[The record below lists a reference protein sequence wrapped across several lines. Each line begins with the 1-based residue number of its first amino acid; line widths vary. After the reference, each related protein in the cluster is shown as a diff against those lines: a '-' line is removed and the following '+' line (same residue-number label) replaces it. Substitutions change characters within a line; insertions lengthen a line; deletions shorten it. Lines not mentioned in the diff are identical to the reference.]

1 MEDLELNTDLARLT
15 ARNWSTEF
23 ETFKNDIQNQQ
34 EMYQD
39 IFKHHLYDEINEK
52 INEIN
57 QIFHQ
62 IQGQCQNDI
71 DDVKNEMRLGVYNI
85 WTDLYKQELYTKR
98 KEKEYKRRIWLQ
110 GRKRRK

>member
-34 EMYQD
+34 EIYQD
-39 IFKHHLYDEINEK
+39 IFK
-52 INEIN
+52 
-57 QIFHQ
+57 QFHQ

-85 WTDLYKQELYTKR
+85 WTDLSKQELYTKR

>member
-1 MEDLELNTDLARLT
+1 MEDLETSIDSLQLT
-15 ARNWSTEF
+15 VRDWKTEL
-23 ETFKNDIQNQQ
+23 EAFKYDIQNQQ
-34 EMYQD
+34 ELYHD
-39 IFKHHLYDEINEK
+39 IFKRHIYNEINEK

-62 IQGQCQNDI
+62 TLDQYRDDI
-71 DDVKNEMRLGVYNI
+71 ESVK
-85 WTDLYKQELYTKR
+85 KQ

>member
-1 MEDLELNTDLARLT
+1 MEDLETSIDSLQLT
-15 ARNWSTEF
+15 VRDWKTEF
-23 ETFKNDIQNQQ
+23 EAFKYDIQNQQ
-34 EMYQD
+34 ELYHD
-39 IFKHHLYDEINEK
+39 IFKRHIYNEINEK

-62 IQGQCQNDI
+62 TQDQYRDDI
-71 DDVKNEMRLGVYNI
+71 ESVK
-85 WTDLYKQELYTKR
+85 KQ

>member
-1 MEDLELNTDLARLT
+1 MADLKIDTGSVQSTAQNLKAELEA
-15 ARNWSTEF
+15 
-23 ETFKNDIQNQQ
+23 FKYDILNQQ

-39 IFKHHLYDEINEK
+39 VLKHQLYNQINEK

-57 QIFHQ
+57 QIFHH
-62 IQGQCQNDI
+62 IQDQCRREVF
-71 DDVKNEMRLGVYNI
+71 DVRFE
-85 WTDLYKQELYTKR
+85 LYKQELYEKR

>member
-1 MEDLELNTDLARLT
+1 MADLKIDTGSVQSTAQNLKAELEA
-15 ARNWSTEF
+15 
-23 ETFKNDIQNQQ
+23 FKYDILNQQ

-39 IFKHHLYDEINEK
+39 VLKHQLYNQINEK

-57 QIFHQ
+57 QIFHH
-62 IQGQCQNDI
+62 IQF
-71 DDVKNEMRLGVYNI
+71 DVRFE
-85 WTDLYKQELYTKR
+85 LYKQELYEKR